1 MKNNLSIFCLTAY
14 AFTFFSSDLRGDEFP
29 PPSKAENA
37 AAAVITSDALAGHI
51 KFLSDDLLEGR
62 GPGTRGDALT
72 QAYLVSQFKSIGL
85 KPFAPNGTWR
95 QPVSLIAV
103 KTTMPKKVKFE
114 AANASLEL
122 NFYDEILAN
131 SGRPVPTIS
140 LVDSD
145 LVFVGYGIQAP
156 EYDWD
161 DFKGVDLKGKTLV
174 IMNNDPSDKPELFA
188 GKRRLYYGRW
198 DYKYDMAARIGAA
211 GAIIIHTTPSAG
223 YPFQVVQT
231 SWTGPQSELKGRTG
245 PRLDV
250 SGWVT
255 DEAAKKLAKLGGHNL
270 DELRALAEKR
280 DFRPV
285 PLNVKYSIDLSCEII
300 EQQTANVV
308 GLLEGSD
315 PQLRDEV
322 VVYTAHHDHIGIAE
336 KRDAEGDN
344 IYNGAVDNATGTSA
358 LLTIA
363 RAFAHLPEKPARS
376 ILFAAVG
383 AEEQGLLGSEYLAAN
398 PPIPAGKMAAVVNI
412 DGLNVLGRSRDI
424 NFIGYGKSSL
434 DRIVEGFAKIQR
446 RVVVPDTAPDKG
458 YYYRSDQFN
467 LAKIGVPGV
476 YLHSGIE
483 ILGKPQGWGKEQNEE
498 WIRTKYHQPSDE
510 YSDDWNLEGAVE
522 DSQLLF
528 HIGLRVAQEEK
539 MPQWNPGDEFEA
551 ARKAAISA
559 LSSQ

>member
-1 MKNNLSIFCLTAY
+1 MKIKLFAFCLTAS
-14 AFTFFSSDLRGDEFP
+14 FFSFLPCTINGDEFDA
-29 PPSKAENA
+29 PSKEEVA
-37 AAAVITSDALAGHI
+37 AASAITSDALAGHI
-51 KFLSDDLLEGR
+51 QFLSDDLLEGR
-62 GPGTRGDALT
+62 GPGTRGDELT

-85 KPFAPNGTWR
+85 KPSAPDGSWR

-103 KTTMPKKVKFE
+103 KTTMPKKVAFRGASE
-114 AANASLEL
+114 SLEL

-131 SGRPVPTIS
+131 SGRPIPEVS
-140 LVDSD
+140 LSDSE

-161 DFKGVDLKGKTLV
+161 DFKGVDFTGKTLV
-174 IMNNDPSDKPELFA
+174 IMNNDPSDDPELFA

-245 PRLDV
+245 ARLDV

-255 DEAAKKLAKLGGHNL
+255 DDAAKKLAKLGGHDL
-270 DELRALAEKR
+270 DELRAMAEKR

-285 PLNVKYSIDLSCEII
+285 PLNVKYSIDLTCEII
-300 EQQTANVV
+300 EQNTANVI

-315 PQLRDEV
+315 PELSDEV

-336 KRDAEGDN
+336 KRDARGDN

-358 LLTIA
+358 ILTIA
-363 RAFAHLPEKPARS
+363 RAFANLPKKPARS

-398 PPIPAGKMAAVVNI
+398 PPMPAGKMAAVVNI
-412 DGLNVLGRSRDI
+412 DGLNTLGRSRDI

-434 DRIVEGFAKIQR
+434 DRIVQGFAKLQN

-498 WIRTKYHQPSDE
+498 WIKTKYHQPSDE
-510 YSDDWNLEGAVE
+510 YSEDWNLEGAVE
-522 DSQLLF
+522 DSKLLF
-528 HIGLRVAQEEK
+528 YVGLRVAQEKE

-551 ARKAAISA
+551 ARKAALSA
-559 LSSQ
+559 LGN